1 MEELKQEDIMNA
13 LSRVYDPEINIP
25 ITDLGLVYKVDLEGD
40 HVIIDFSL
48 TSPGCPLADYLEQE
62 IRTSVSG
69 VSGVGRITTN
79 LVWTPYW
86 GPELMNEEAR
96 LSLGYSI

>member
-1 MEELKQEDIMNA
+1 MEDLKVEEIMNA
-13 LSRVYDPEINIP
+13 LSRVYDPEINVP
-25 ITDLGLVYKVDLEGD
+25 ITDLGLVYKVDLDGD

-48 TSPGCPLADYLEQE
+48 TSPGCPLGDYLENE
-62 IRTSVSG
+62 IRTNVSK
-69 VSGVGRITTN
+69 VKGVGSITTN

-86 GPELMNEEAR
+86 GPELMNDEAR

>member
-1 MEELKQEDIMNA
+1 MDKLKREDIMNA
-13 LSRVYDPEINIP
+13 LSGVNDPEINIP
-25 ITDLGLVYKVDLEGD
+25 ITDLGLIYKVDLEGD
-40 HVIIDFSL
+40 HVTVDFSL

-62 IRTSVSG
+62 IKTAVSG
-69 VSGVGRITTN
+69 VPGVENITTN

-86 GPELMNEEAR
+86 GPELMNDEAR

>member
-1 MEELKQEDIMNA
+1 MEELKREDIMAA
-13 LSRVYDPEINIP
+13 LSNVYDPEINIP
-25 ITDLGLVYKVDLEGD
+25 ITDLGLIYKVDLEND
-40 HVIIDFSL
+40 HVLIDFSL

-62 IRTSVSG
+62 IRNSVSE
-69 VSGVGRITTN
+69 VNGVGRVTTN

-86 GPELMNEEAR
+86 GPELMNDEAR